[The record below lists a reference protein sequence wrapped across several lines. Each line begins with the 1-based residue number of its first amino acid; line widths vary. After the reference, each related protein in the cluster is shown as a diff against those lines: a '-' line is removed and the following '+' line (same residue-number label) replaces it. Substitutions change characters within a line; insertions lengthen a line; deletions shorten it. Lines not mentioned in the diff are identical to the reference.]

1 MAADRYL
8 RLLAEHRLLELQRD
22 VFSQVRTA
30 LGPSAPPPARAKQ
43 VAETEKVAKNL
54 AEVLDR
60 GIEPRR
66 SSNPAYTGMPKAVIG
81 AAFVGIRQNRI
92 GFAALLELFFC
103 VGIVGIAVGVEL
115 QRQFAVGAF
124 DFLLAGSTGDPEDLV
139 VIAFYVASW
148 NGIVLF
154 AKNANL
160 NVWGCVPLEPL
171 PAAAADPSTCSLVAT
186 HR

>member
-1 MAADRYL
+1 MAADGDL
-8 RLLAEHRLLELQRD
+8 RLLTEHRLFELQRD

-30 LGPSAPPPARAKQ
+30 LGPCAPAAARAEEIAEAEE
-43 VAETEKVAKNL
+43 VAENL

-81 AAFVGIRQNRI
+81 AAFVGIRQNGI
-92 GFAALLELFFC
+92 SFAALFELLFR
-103 VGIVGIAVGVEL
+103 VGIVGIAIRVEL
-115 QRQFAVGAF
+115 QRQLAVGTF
-124 DFLLAGSTGDPEDLV
+124 NLLLAGPANNSEDLV

-160 NVWGCVPLEPL
+160 NVWGSVPREPL
-171 PAAAADPSTCSLVAT
+171 PAAAADPSACNRVAI
-186 HR
+186 HQ